1 MADYISSYS
10 GTEIE
15 AKLNQVKTEGELT
28 TFVNNL
34 IDTKIT
40 AFANNLVNTNE
51 IQVCTINSKG
61 LSIVVRKWLRM
72 CTITV
77 NNQLNVATASWE
89 PFNPGDKLLPV
100 GFRPAQEVY
109 HAATNTLYV
118 VNPNG
123 AVYMSAPGSSG
134 YWVQFSISYIC
145 G

>member
-28 TFVNNL
+28 TLINN
-34 IDTKIT
+34 TVT
-40 AFANNLVNTNE
+40 NNA
-51 IQVCTINSKG
+51 IQVCTITSKG
-61 LSIVVRKWLRM
+61 LSIVVRKWFHI

-89 PFNPGDKLLPV
+89 PFNPGSNLLPV

-109 HAATNTLYV
+109 HVAPNTLYV

-123 AVYMSAPGSSG
+123 AVYMSNTGVVG
-134 YWVQFSISYIC
+134 QWIQFSISYIS